1 MTNQYTDNT
10 VYFTFTGAGT
20 ATATQAGRVVGS
32 ATATNRATREGVIY
46 VCTRYSDGAV
56 GEHDFFRAA
65 GFFRR

>member
-1 MTNQYTDNT
+1 MTNQYTDHS

-20 ATATQAGRVVGS
+20 ATVTQAGRVTGV
-32 ATATNRATREGVIY
+32 AVATNRATPHGVIY

-56 GEHDFFRAA
+56 EEHDFFRAA